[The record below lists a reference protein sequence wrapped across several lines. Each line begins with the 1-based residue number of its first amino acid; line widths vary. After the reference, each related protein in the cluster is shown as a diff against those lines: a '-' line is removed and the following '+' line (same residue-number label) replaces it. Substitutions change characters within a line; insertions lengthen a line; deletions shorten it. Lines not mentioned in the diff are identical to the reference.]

1 MFCLGFACG
10 CQIIGKFPAPAVWAL
25 YLGFRKRAGVSIQRT
40 HLTPDT
46 IECVPEWSLCL
57 PTACDA
63 RAAAFQFGG
72 TGENLHP
79 VAHPYQGL
87 VSSQSTPHTGH
98 SLSVFILLCRC
109 LLHVLL
115 LWCCVSILHVSPSA
129 LTWTRTSLCSEQASS
144 DTRSERI

>member
-40 HLTPDT
+40 RLTPDT
-46 IECVPEWSLCL
+46 VECVPEWSLCL
-57 PTACDA
+57 PTASDA

-79 VAHPYQGL
+79 VAHPDQGL

-98 SLSVFILLCRC
+98 SLFVRVHPALQMSPPRAAALVLCVKSACVPKCSDVDQNIPVFRAGIF
-109 LLHVLL
+109 
-115 LWCCVSILHVSPSA
+115 
-129 LTWTRTSLCSEQASS
+129 
-144 DTRSERI
+144 